1 MFTEYKLCTLLE
13 VQVKTAV
20 TGFQV
25 TLSTDKPAL
34 FVHVDADDL
43 MGEFDDNS
51 FTLLPGRLRTPTFTP
66 KGAVDQAGFA
76 QAISVLHL
84 RATY

>member
-1 MFTEYKLCTLLE
+1 MFTEYKRCTLLE

-34 FVHVDADDL
+34 FVHVDDL

-51 FTLLPGRLRTPTFTP
+51 FTLLPGRPRTPTFTP

-76 QAISVLHL
+76 QAISVLRL